1 MDKENSLSELD
12 ADQAE
17 TVDKLIGRKIWNI
30 EIIEDEEEAVVKI
43 LFSEAEDDYMMIHAS
58 GMTLYV
64 IEPKPKALH

>member
-1 MDKENSLSELD
+1 MDRQNSISELD
-12 ADQAE
+12 FSQAE
-17 TVDKLIGRKIWNI
+17 TIDKLIGRKIWNI

>member
-30 EIIEDEEEAVVKI
+30 EIIEDADEAVVKI
-43 LFSEAEDDYMMIHAS
+43 SFSEADDDYMLLHAP
-58 GMTLYV
+58 GLNLYV
-64 IEPKPKALH
+64 VEPKPKALH

>member
-1 MDKENSLSELD
+1 MDRQNSISELD
-12 ADQAE
+12 FPQAE
-17 TVDKLIGRKIWNI
+17 TIDKLIGRKIWNI

-64 IEPKPKALH
+64 IEPKPKALP

>member
-1 MDKENSLSELD
+1 MDRQNSISELD
-12 ADQAE
+12 FPQAE
-17 TVDKLIGRKIWNI
+17 TIDKLIGRKIWNI

-43 LFSEAEDDYMMIHAS
+43 LFSEAGDDYMMIHAS